1 MGIVVK
7 ESAHLTGTGHLELH
21 DLAHTVVGVLY
32 SLLFLFPQSDAVVRL
47 MGNTDQHTLQTAPCV
62 VEVRNAVGRKILDS
76 SSPFVILCH
85 QFLETKERRRIHNA
99 NDAIHMHHI
108 ASWNVIAVL
117 AKNRQLPN

>member
-47 MGNTDQHTLQTAPCV
+47 MGNTD
-62 VEVRNAVGRKILDS
+62 
-76 SSPFVILCH
+76 
-85 QFLETKERRRIHNA
+85 
-99 NDAIHMHHI
+99 
-108 ASWNVIAVL
+108 
-117 AKNRQLPN
+117 